1 MKKSVLCSFCTMCS
15 CYEDLLIEAKIQE
28 SVGQYKEAYENYKKA
43 FDIHLNDLELIYKIE
58 TLKDKIN
65 KLEKQNT

>member
-1 MKKSVLCSFCTMCS
+1 MCS

-43 FDIHLNDLELIYKIE
+43 FDIHLNDLELIYKLEI
-58 TLKDKIN
+58 LKDKI
-65 KLEKQNT
+65 